1 MNRRTVI
8 FLVVFFL
15 VAAGFGVVSLRKESG
30 KRIEVETETVQ
41 KRKIT
46 AVVSANGSI
55 GPKRKVD
62 VSANRLGTITR
73 IAVKEGDSVEEGDFL
88 LQIDPIQYEQAV
100 AQSRAG
106 IASMRAELDKAAVNL
121 NQATRE
127 LERIRMLIDQDLA
140 SPQQLLKAE
149 TDEKVARAQQRSLLA
164 KLREQE
170 ASLKRGE
177 HDLSLAT
184 ILAPMTGVVVR
195 LNVEEGETA
204 VVGTMNQPGTVLLT
218 LADLSELEAEVD
230 VDETDVIDVALGQR
244 AVITIDSYPDT
255 SFGGAVTEVGNSALR
270 SSRQTESVD
279 FQVVITLD
287 DPIPGAKPGLSA
299 SADIIVAIRDSVLS
313 VPIPALTIRRDP
325 ALEKDDED
333 APVDDDPTV
342 RRKRNEREGVFV
354 VREGKAYFVPVA
366 TGIAGDRFFE
376 VRSGLSAGD
385 EVVIGDFEAIRTLEN
400 ENAVKIKP

>member
-1 MNRRTVI
+1 MNRRSVI
-8 FLVVFFL
+8 LLIVFFV

-30 KRIEVETETVQ
+30 KRIDVVTETMQ
-41 KRKIT
+41 HRKIT
-46 AVVSANGSI
+46 AVVSASGSI

-73 IAVKEGDSVEEGDFL
+73 IAVKEGDDVEEGDFL

-127 LERIRMLIDQDLA
+127 LERIRMLIEQDLA

-149 TDEKVARAQQRSLLA
+149 TDEKVGRAQQRSLLA

-184 ILAPMTGVVVR
+184 ILAPMTGVVIR

-244 AVITIDSYPDT
+244 AVVTIDSYPDT
-255 SFGGAVTEVGNSALR
+255 TFGGIVTEVGNSAVR
-270 SSRQTESVD
+270 ASRQTESVD

-299 SADIIVAIRDSVLS
+299 SADIIVATRDSVLS

-325 ALEKDDED
+325 ALAEEES
-333 APVDDDPTV
+333 VSTDDDPTV

-354 VREGKAYFVPVA
+354 IRDGKAYFVPVV
-366 TGIAGDRFFE
+366 TGIAGDRYFE
-376 VRSGLSAGD
+376 VQSGIDEGG
-385 EVVIGDFEAIRTLEN
+385 EVVVGDFEAIRTLEN
-400 ENAVKIKP
+400 ENSVKILP